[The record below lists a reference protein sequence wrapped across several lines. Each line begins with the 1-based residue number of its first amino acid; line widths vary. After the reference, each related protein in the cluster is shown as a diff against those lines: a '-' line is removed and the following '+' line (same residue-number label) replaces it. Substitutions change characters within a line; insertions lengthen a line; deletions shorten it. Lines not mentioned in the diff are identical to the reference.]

1 MLFVGIQG
9 FVYIYIY
16 MCGFLTKKNFYNF
29 GEWRMVCNDQ
39 RATRV
44 TSII

>member
-16 MCGFLTKKNFYNF
+16 IYGFLTKKNFYNF
-29 GEWRMVCNDQ
+29 AENGL
-39 RATRV
+39 
-44 TSII
+44 